1 MPNRSIRIRSS
12 GFKLSLLSVAH
23 FFNDLYASFLPT
35 FVPGIIGRLGLSM
48 AQAGLLNTVVGTVHL
63 FCQPVMGYL
72 SDRTT
77 RSWLITIG
85 PILTCLGATLL
96 PNSPSYGFALLF
108 AALWGLGSASFH
120 PQGNGS
126 VGHVVSRERLTS
138 SLAIFSVAGNVGVTL
153 SPLFAVA
160 MAKSLGLP
168 ALPFVA
174 TIPVLILACC
184 IFRYMPRFSDD
195 PPSAPAARQGIL
207 GALTSVFATI
217 FPIWAVSVARD
228 ATSQGVRFFLPIQ
241 ISANGGDI
249 TAVGSILF
257 LMMLASTIAMVI
269 GGKLADRLGKR
280 WTLTLLLAVSSV
292 ALFPALMTKGAIS
305 IALYLVGVSAAN
317 ATLPVTAA
325 LAQEMA
331 PQSRSMASS
340 IVMGLS
346 WGIANLLTGPL
357 GFVADHFGIQATMTI
372 VASLPLCALPFMVF
386 FSRKGRTSAD

>member
-1 MPNRSIRIRSS
+1 MPVRSVCVRSA

-35 FVPGIIGRLGLSM
+35 FVPGIIERLGISM
-48 AQAGLLNTVVGTVHL
+48 AQAGTLNSTVGIIHI
-63 FCQPVMGYL
+63 FFQPVMGYL

-85 PILTCLGATLL
+85 PVLTCLGATLL
-96 PNSPSYGFALLF
+96 PNAPSFGFAIVF
-108 AALWGLGSASFH
+108 AGLWGLGSASFH

-126 VGHVVSRERLTS
+126 VGYVVPKERLTS

-153 SPLFAVA
+153 SPVFAVV
-160 MAKSLGLP
+160 MAKTVGLP

-174 TIPVLILACC
+174 TIPVLVLAAC
-184 IFRYMPRFSDD
+184 IMRYMPRFNEER
-195 PPSAPAARQGIL
+195 PSAPAVRQGVI

-241 ISANGGDI
+241 ISARGGDI
-249 TAVGSILF
+249 TAVGTILF
-257 LMMLASTIAMVI
+257 LIMLVSTIAMVI
-269 GGKLADRLGKR
+269 GGKLADRFGKR
-280 WTLTLLLAVSSV
+280 QTLTLLLILASL
-292 ALFPALMTKGAIS
+292 ALFPALWTTGGLS
-305 IALYLVGVSAAN
+305 IGLYLAGVSLVN
-317 ATLPVTAA
+317 ATMPVTAA

-357 GFVADHFGIQATMTI
+357 GMVADHFGIQATMTI
-372 VASLPLCALPFMVF
+372 VAALPLCALPFMVF
-386 FSRKGRTSAD
+386 FSRGRS

>member
-1 MPNRSIRIRSS
+1 MPVRSICVRSS

-35 FVPGIIGRLGLSM
+35 FVPGIIERLGISM
-48 AQAGLLNTVVGTVHL
+48 AQAGTLNSTVGIIHI
-63 FCQPVMGYL
+63 FFQPVMGYL

-96 PNSPSYGFALLF
+96 PNSPSFGCAIVFAG
-108 AALWGLGSASFH
+108 LWGLGSASFH

-126 VGHVVSRERLTS
+126 VGYVVPKERLTS

-153 SPLFAVA
+153 SPVFAVV
-160 MAKSLGLP
+160 MAKTVGLP

-174 TIPVLILACC
+174 TIPVLILAAC
-184 IFRYMPRFSDD
+184 IFRYMPRFSEER
-195 PPSAPAARQGIL
+195 PAAPAVRQGVI

-228 ATSQGVRFFLPIQ
+228 ATSQGILFFLPIQ
-241 ISANGGDI
+241 ISARGGDI
-249 TAVGSILF
+249 TAVGAILF
-257 LMMLASTIAMVI
+257 LMMLSSTVAMVI
-269 GGKLADRLGKR
+269 GGKLADRYGKR
-280 WTLTLLLAVSSV
+280 QTLTLLLVLASLT
-292 ALFPALMTKGAIS
+292 LFPALWTTGGLS
-305 IALYLVGVSAAN
+305 IALYLAGVSLVN

-331 PQSRSMASS
+331 PNSRSMASS

-357 GFVADHFGIQATMTI
+357 GMVADRFGIQTTMAI

-386 FSRKGRTSAD
+386 FSRGRN